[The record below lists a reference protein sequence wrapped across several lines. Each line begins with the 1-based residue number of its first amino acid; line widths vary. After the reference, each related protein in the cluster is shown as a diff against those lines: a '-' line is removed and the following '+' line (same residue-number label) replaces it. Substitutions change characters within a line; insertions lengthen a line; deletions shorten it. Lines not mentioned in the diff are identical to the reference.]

1 MLQPRLS
8 LLWSWRRA
16 EGSQHAASSEYRLSR
31 WVADRRGCFLSGKPA
46 EFDTGRSPPGPGSV
60 GNVRR
65 QHPPN
70 PSPETAPRAAPASS
84 ELADIESKPAGQ
96 SEHVSVVGAGTE
108 GVNLRRKPGTAGARL
123 KGLFDG
129 VELDVIGP
137 DRQVDG
143 RAWRTVRDP
152 ADRSEG
158 WMAAEFLA

>member
-1 MLQPRLS
+1 
-8 LLWSWRRA
+8 
-16 EGSQHAASSEYRLSR
+16 
-31 WVADRRGCFLSGKPA
+31 
-46 EFDTGRSPPGPGSV
+46 
-60 GNVRR
+60 
-65 QHPPN
+65 
-70 PSPETAPRAAPASS
+70 
-84 ELADIESKPAGQ
+84 LADIESKPAGQ
-96 SEHVSVVGAGTE
+96 SEHVRVVGAGTE

-158 WMAAEFLA
+158 WMAAEFLAPPTSAPSSPSSPTPSG